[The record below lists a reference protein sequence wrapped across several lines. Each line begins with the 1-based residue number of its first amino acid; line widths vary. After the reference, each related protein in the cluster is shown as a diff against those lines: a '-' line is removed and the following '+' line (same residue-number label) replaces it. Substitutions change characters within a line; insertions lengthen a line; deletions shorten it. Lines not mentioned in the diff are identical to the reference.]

1 MWSLGEQLNERLEKF
16 KKEDGFGNYS
26 KLKTQIKEE
35 DHYWKQPWLYTILE
49 SVHESKCSAASVSS
63 NE

>member
-35 DHYWKQPWLYTILE
+35 DHYRKQP
-49 SVHESKCSAASVSS
+49 
-63 NE
+63 